1 MQVVL
6 AGNLVSAVVSA
17 IKSSIDYVE
26 EDVLTGIVGEVL
38 PVRGLV
44 VEATKDELK
53 NNDKLQEWMYHDI
66 EIKAKDNSD
75 V

>member
-1 MQVVL
+1 MNRLQPRIPT
-6 AGNLVSAVVSA
+6 ASALGVCQ
-17 IKSSIDYVE
+17 VE

-66 EIKAKDNSD
+66 EIKAKDGSD